1 MGSTQYEIFL
11 KDDRALVVIAKS
23 FLFFF
28 KENTLYLSAGEI
40 WFIINI
46 K

>member
-11 KDDRALVVIAKS
+11 KEDRALVVIAKS
-23 FLFFF
+23 FFL

-40 WFIINI
+40 WFIII
-46 K
+46 IE